1 MTTPISWW
9 RSYFNPRSCERSDPL
24 RIFSIVPSSN
34 FNPRSCERSDLQQGG
49 SIGVPLGISIH
60 APARGATLPSR
71 CICSCF
77 SNFNPR
83 SCERSDKISMENI
96 TKQIEKFQSTLLR
109 EERPISRPPEDKPV
123 EFQSTLLREERPS
136 GSWKRKRPKRFQ
148 STLLREERRSK
159 HMWIMMDYFISIH
172 APARGA
178 TVIARCQYVSYHISI
193 HAPARGATNSLLS
206 VVLVEIF
213 QSTLLREERLRI

>member
-1 MTTPISWW
+1 
-9 RSYFNPRSCERSDPL
+9 
-24 RIFSIVPSSN
+24 
-34 FNPRSCERSDLQQGG
+34 
-49 SIGVPLGISIH
+49 
-60 APARGATLPSR
+60 
-71 CICSCF
+71 
-77 SNFNPR
+77 
-83 SCERSDKISMENI
+83 MENI

-213 QSTLLREERLRI
+213 QSTLLREERLFPVYAAMQSEHISIHAPARGATAKITYFSQNKDLCLGNTNNTQHYPNVQAKFKYEMLPIYLLSLVRTSL